1 MKALCQESSNDKVLL
16 MAEERIFKAL
26 AFKII
31 FYEQFLTRVVWEV
44 FCRVEAE
51 LIVMQTEFCD
61 V

>member
-1 MKALCQESSNDKVLL
+1 MPGKLKSNDKVFA

-31 FYEQFLTRVVWEV
+31 FYEQLLTSVVWEV

-51 LIVMQTEFCD
+51 LIVMQTEFGD